1 LDSYGGRA
9 VEGSPYVYVLY
20 LVSLST
26 SMELLLRPEYML
38 FIRYK
43 ELFCVDLRAPT
54 MASLV
59 LGFISYLIPYYVI
72 FVGLRAL
79 AGGLK

>member
-1 LDSYGGRA
+1 
-9 VEGSPYVYVLY
+9 
-20 LVSLST
+20 
-26 SMELLLRPEYML
+26 MELLLRPEYML

>member
-1 LDSYGGRA
+1 
-9 VEGSPYVYVLY
+9 
-20 LVSLST
+20 
-26 SMELLLRPEYML
+26 MELLLRPEYML

-43 ELFCVDLRAPT
+43 ELFCVDLRTPT
-54 MASLV
+54 MASPV
-59 LGFISYLIPYYVI
+59 LGFISYLIPYYAI